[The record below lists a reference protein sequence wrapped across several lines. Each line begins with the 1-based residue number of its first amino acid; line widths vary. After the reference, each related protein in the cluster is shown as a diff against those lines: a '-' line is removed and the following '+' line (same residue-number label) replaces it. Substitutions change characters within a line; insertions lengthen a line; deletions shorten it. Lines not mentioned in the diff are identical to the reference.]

1 MYIEVDKAGFSLS
14 TYICL
19 AEYLLCY
26 RYKYLRKPRNVC
38 LIHMGGFVLCNIGLA
53 LF

>member
-1 MYIEVDKAGFSLS
+1 MLAKYRMYIEVDKAGFSLS

-26 RYKYLRKPRNVC
+26 KYKYLGKLKMFALSIWV
-38 LIHMGGFVLCNIGLA
+38 GLSCA
-53 LF
+53 T